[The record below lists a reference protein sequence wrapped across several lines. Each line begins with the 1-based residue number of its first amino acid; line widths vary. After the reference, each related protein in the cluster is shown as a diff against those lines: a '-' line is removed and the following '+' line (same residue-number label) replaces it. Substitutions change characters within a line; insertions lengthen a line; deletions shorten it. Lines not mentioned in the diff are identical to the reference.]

1 MMNSTEKSL
10 PEKLSDDII
19 AYILE
24 EQLQPNDKLP
34 NESVLSEK
42 MGAGRSSIREA
53 MKLLASR
60 NIVTIRQGSGTYVAA
75 SPGVVDDPLGF
86 TFIDDKKKLTLDL
99 LDVRFLSRNIVT
111 IRQGSGTYV
120 AASPGVVDDPLGF
133 TFIDDKKK
141 LTLDLL
147 DVRFLLE
154 PAIAEMA
161 ALHAE
166 KTDIRKISALCDEV
180 EALLLCGEDHTGKD
194 IEFHTA
200 IAMSSKNL
208 VVPRLIPVINSSI
221 PLFIQL
227 TNNRL
232 LMAALHAEETDIRK
246 ISTLC
251 DEVEALL
258 LRGED
263 HTGKDIEFHTAIAM
277 SSKNLVV
284 PRLIPVINSSIPLF
298 IQLTNNRLLH
308 ETIGTHREIT
318 DAIAAHDTLRAKDA
332 MYLHLVYNRRC
343 LLDQKA

>member
-1 MMNSTEKSL
+1 MNPFSL
-10 PEKLSDDII
+10 KNGSRTKLHPGSHETARIQK
-19 AYILE
+19 YCNN
-24 EQLQPNDKLP
+24 P
-34 NESVLSEK
+34 S
-42 MGAGRSSIREA
+42 GF
-53 MKLLASR
+53 R
-60 NIVTIRQGSGTYVAA
+60 NICCR
-75 SPGVVDDPLGF
+75 L
-86 TFIDDKKKLTLDL
+86 
-99 LDVRFLSRNIVT
+99 
-111 IRQGSGTYV
+111 
-120 AASPGVVDDPLGF
+120 PGVVDDPLGF

-154 PAIAEMA
+154 PAIAE
-161 ALHAE
+161 
-166 KTDIRKISALCDEV
+166 
-180 EALLLCGEDHTGKD
+180 
-194 IEFHTA
+194 
-200 IAMSSKNL
+200 
-208 VVPRLIPVINSSI
+208 
-221 PLFIQL
+221 
-227 TNNRL
+227 
-232 LMAALHAEETDIRK
+232 MAALHAEETDIRK